1 MARLIDAD
9 AFLEALENADADVCE
24 TYPDFYCDW
33 GFSQKAIEDL
43 LLNIPTMEAKP
54 VVHGEWLDAP
64 YVYFGAKRYVCSE
77 CKDSEFWED
86 RFVIVK
92 ENFCPNCG
100 ADMRERIDKDV

>member
-9 AFLEALENADADVCE
+9 ALSVRLLDA
-24 TYPDFYCDW
+24 TYYD
-33 GFSQKAIEDL
+33 SQDED
-43 LLNIPTMEAKP
+43 IVWQMVQDAPTIEAKP

-64 YVYFGAKRYVCSE
+64 YVYFGAKRYLCSE
-77 CKDSEFWED
+77 CKDSEFWEA

-100 ADMRERIDKDV
+100 ADMRGET